1 MDRILREVTEIISTG
16 LRTYLP
22 HVDTKELEENG
33 TIYYMNGRDGTIFDW
48 FVNDRLCPLMCFY
61 DDEDKMGAVRANLYK
76 DGTLECYYF
85 ENHADEP
92 CKEVVRHIRAS
103 EEEMTNL
110 AARFYAGERKNH
122 VYDAALAAYSL
133 DEEVPENY
141 MKDFLDSEEDFSD
154 LRDLNSIYYK
164 QCLVSKL
171 ITEEGEKIGLMTR
184 LEPISENDSGWCFY
198 SGTESDEFMD
208 DIENMDVTDIATM
221 ISIDPGIQEL
231 VTEPIGSGFTRKESG
246 DFEADVEE

>member
-1 MDRILREVTEIISTG
+1 
-16 LRTYLP
+16 
-22 HVDTKELEENG
+22 
-33 TIYYMNGRDGTIFDW
+33 
-48 FVNDRLCPLMCFY
+48 
-61 DDEDKMGAVRANLYK
+61 
-76 DGTLECYYF
+76 
-85 ENHADEP
+85 
-92 CKEVVRHIRAS
+92 
-103 EEEMTNL
+103 
-110 AARFYAGERKNH
+110 
-122 VYDAALAAYSL
+122 
-133 DEEVPENY
+133 